1 MTKARNLAIVCWL
14 VWGTISP
21 VFSQEKTVLT
31 LEESLRLALSQNP
44 LYLASQEKIGG
55 AQSQVRQA
63 VANFFPTLNGQGMS
77 NLDKKV
83 FSVTFPSIIPGMPPQ
98 RVKLD
103 FTKTYQFTMNFA
115 LPLFTGGRLIS
126 GLNTAQYNL
135 ASTRENVRQ
144 SRQDTVF
151 NVKQAFYGCL
161 LAKKFAEVAGEAV
174 ALAEKHFQN
183 VKNLYDAGMASKF
196 DLLRSEVQMANLKP
210 QLIRA
215 RNGVE
220 AAELGLKT
228 LVGLDLDSPVEVR
241 GELTFQ
247 PFDAD
252 ENDLMS
258 KALSLRPEVRQMDYQ
273 RLMAGEMLKIAKAG
287 YLPSVAVAG
296 NYNYWA
302 DRFNFRNQNWESY
315 YSFNLVISVP
325 IFNGF
330 VNSAKVAESK
340 AMIKGLEY
348 SRKGLLDMVRL
359 EVKQA
364 VLNLSQAKES
374 LLSQEK
380 NVEQAQETV
389 RIAELNYS
397 EGLATNLDVSTTQV
411 ALSQAKTNYAQ
422 ALFDYALALAQ
433 LERAMGSGGDENQ
446 DAAVK

>member
-1 MTKARNLAIVCWL
+1 
-14 VWGTISP
+14 
-21 VFSQEKTVLT
+21 
-31 LEESLRLALSQNP
+31 
-44 LYLASQEKIGG
+44 
-55 AQSQVRQA
+55 
-63 VANFFPTLNGQGMS
+63 
-77 NLDKKV
+77 
-83 FSVTFPSIIPGMPPQ
+83 
-98 RVKLD
+98 LD

-135 ASTRENVRQ
+135 ASTKENVRQ

-273 RLMAGEMLKIAKAG
+273 RLMAGEMLKIAKAA

>member
-1 MTKARNLAIVCWL
+1 MTKARNLVIICWL

-83 FSVTFPSIIPGMPPQ
+83 FSVTFPSLIPGLPPQ

-135 ASTRENVRQ
+135 ASTKENVRQ

-151 NVKQAFYGCL
+151 SVKQAFYGCL

-252 ENDLMS
+252 ENELMS
-258 KALSLRPEVRQMDYQ
+258 RALSLRPEVRQMDYQ
-273 RLMAGEMLKIAKAG
+273 RLMAGEMLKMAKAA

-296 NYNYWA
+296 NLNYWA